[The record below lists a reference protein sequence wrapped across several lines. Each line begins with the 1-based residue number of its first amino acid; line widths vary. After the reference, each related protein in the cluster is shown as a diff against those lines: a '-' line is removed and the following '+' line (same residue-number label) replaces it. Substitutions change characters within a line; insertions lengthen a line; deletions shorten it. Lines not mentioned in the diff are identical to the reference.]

1 MDNGQSNRVGQ
12 HITYFEDPDIIYMK
26 LIGEVTAAEGVDL
39 NRLHR
44 DFGRGRSHV
53 FLLFDLSELEKI
65 DAGVRKEAGATLK
78 MIPMRGAAIFGAP
91 MKARVLAKL
100 ILTAMNLF
108 KGEDEKAPV
117 QFVDSEA
124 DARAFIDKRRREVAA
139 RQQAASA

>member
-1 MDNGQSNRVGQ
+1 MDNGQDNRVGQ
-12 HITYFEDPDIIYMK
+12 HITYFEEPDVIYMK

-117 QFVDSEA
+117 QFVDSEPE
-124 DARAFIDKRRREVAA
+124 ARAFIEKRRREVAA
-139 RQQAASA
+139 RAAAVA